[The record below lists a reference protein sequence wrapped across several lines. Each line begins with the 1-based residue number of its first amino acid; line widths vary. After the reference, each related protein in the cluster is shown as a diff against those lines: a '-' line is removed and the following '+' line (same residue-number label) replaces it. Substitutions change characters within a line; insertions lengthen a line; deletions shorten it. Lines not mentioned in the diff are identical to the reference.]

1 MKLMFYKLL
10 SIMAAFAAAIHPHRK
25 DAEYTHAELWYS
37 SEEQLHRNQVSS
49 RSTNMP
55 RVGSSRLSED
65 SKAHQTGAQTRRR
78 APRAARVRKGRHREG
93 PSEAHD

>member
-37 SEEQLHRNQVSS
+37 SEEQLHRNQV
-49 RSTNMP
+49 
-55 RVGSSRLSED
+55 
-65 SKAHQTGAQTRRR
+65 R
-78 APRAARVRKGRHREG
+78 AFHPLICRE
-93 PSEAHD
+93 